1 MKTKYIF
8 TNEANL
14 SNVKYKKG
22 SESDRTYKE
31 HLRSLIKKKD

>member
-8 TNEANL
+8 TNEVNL

-22 SESDRTYKE
+22 SESDRTYKT
-31 HLRSLIKKKD
+31 SQIVN